1 MSSIYRKGRDGYFY
15 YQTYVYNSES
25 GRKDKRIF
33 HSLSTKDEGIAKKK
47 QIELDKKYEK
57 KQEKRGYLFWFKIGF
72 GLILFLLITELTQRA
87 YWFSSNATLNDP
99 LKITEI
105 EHQKK
110 AMEKRD
116 LNLSEDPIKEL
127 NKINS
132 KNNILKSIIDE
143 NEFSL
148 KQKIK
153 LQAPTYTIEKIELLS
168 DVFEQGKICV
178 TVDQNTDAEKMQL
191 LCEKIVLD
199 FPEFSNLVIC
209 IYSDSKIGKELANG
223 NDFGITNYE
232 KKASWLAMYT
242 NNNVEG
248 AYFDDDPT
256 RYLGL

>member
-1 MSSIYRKGRDGYFY
+1 M
-15 YQTYVYNSES
+15 
-25 GRKDKRIF
+25 
-33 HSLSTKDEGIAKKK
+33 
-47 QIELDKKYEK
+47 
-57 KQEKRGYLFWFKIGF
+57 
-72 GLILFLLITELTQRA
+72 LITELTQRA

-127 NKINS
+127 NKTNS

-199 FPEFSNLVIC
+199 FPEFSNLVFVFTL
-209 IYSDSKIGKELANG
+209 KIGKNLRTVM
-223 NDFGITNYE
+223 ILVLPIM